1 MSMVKERGKTDMGQI
16 DIYKNQDAACI
27 LIEPEAYEGVRRI
40 GARVAQD
47 MELVTAHRPKLE
59 EHAAGIQGT
68 QAVVAATLGKSPLL
82 EAWQKSGKLD
92 AAVLAGKRE
101 IYLIRVVEQP
111 FPENPAVEKA
121 LVIAGSDKRGTIY
134 GLFRLS
140 ELCGVSPLVYWGD
153 VRPEKKQELVLDIG
167 DGMLSK
173 EPSVKYR
180 GFFIND
186 EWPAFGNWCMEHF
199 GGINAKVYE
208 EVFLFLLRMKGNYMW
223 PAMWDSVFS
232 DDGPGLASAELA
244 DLYGVI
250 MGLSHHEPMCRA
262 GAEWQRIYRQYGE
275 DNTWSFVSNSEAITE
290 FWRDGILRNR
300 PFENLI
306 TIGMRGENDSRL
318 LSADAAM
325 ADNIQVVKNA
335 ILAQHKLLR
344 EHMDRDLAKVPR
356 MLAIYKEVEDFYYGD
371 GTCQGL
377 KDWEELDDVI
387 FMLCDDNFG
396 NVRGLPSRADRP
408 HPGGYGMYYHF
419 DYHGA
424 PISYEW
430 QNSTRLTKTWEQ
442 MTTAY
447 EHGVRE
453 LWIVNVGDLK
463 GAEYPLSYFMELAY
477 DYEKWSRPNQVRDF
491 AETWIEK
498 QFGSRISPE
507 QKEQMLRLL
516 DGWTRWSAARRP
528 EAMNPQIYH
537 PCHYREGDR
546 VWEEVNGLM
555 ELAEQL
561 HAGMPADC
569 LAAYESILYYPCM
582 AGLNLILMQIEAG
595 KNAHLAARGSLA
607 ANAYGERVKDRI
619 GQDARYVD
627 AYHRMLEGK
636 WNHMMDSAHTGFRN
650 WDDRD
655 WRFPVIQQV
664 IPVRGGKIAVGFR
677 DSEEYHLGSHWQ
689 DNAPICN
696 DDFAGADTKEVLI
709 DLDSRGD
716 QDFTFAVQCDKPWLH
731 FAPESG
737 RVSALEE
744 SRVTI
749 TVTCD
754 RQGLTDRE
762 RALIEIPVRFADGQK
777 TVGRLAI
784 EAAGETAAT
793 GYPKG
798 AFLEHQGVIAMEA
811 SHFARK
817 QDVEGKGFRVIEGL
831 GRMGDAVKA
840 FPVTESWIGRE
851 ALPCLRYDFAVR
863 EEGDYVAQFC
873 LAPRNPRGKGGH
885 MRCQFSVNEGKIQ
898 VLETVPP
905 SFYAEFHCAEW
916 NRGVLDNIRIAET
929 EIQVKQ
935 GLNHLC
941 FYAGDPEIVLERIVL
956 HRADRKL
963 PESYLGPVE
972 SARAR

>member
-1 MSMVKERGKTDMGQI
+1 MGQI
-16 DIYKNQDAACI
+16 DIFKNENTACF
-27 LIEPEAYEGVRRI
+27 LIEQEAYEGVRRI
-40 GARVAQD
+40 GMRVAQD
-47 MELVTAHRPKLE
+47 IELVMGQSPKLVE
-59 EHAAGIQGT
+59 QASMVAGT

-82 EAWQKSGKLD
+82 DYWQESGMLD
-92 AAVLAGKRE
+92 SAALEGKRE
-101 IYLIRVVEQP
+101 IYLMRIVENP
-111 FPENPAVEKA
+111 FPENLSVEKA

-134 GLFRLS
+134 GLFHLS

-153 VRPEKKQELVLDIG
+153 VQPRKKQELTVEIG
-167 DGMLSK
+167 GGILSK

-208 EVFLFLLRMKGNYMW
+208 EVFIFLLRMKGNYMW
-223 PAMWDSVFS
+223 PAMWNSVFS

-244 DLYGVI
+244 DLYGVV

-290 FWRDGILRNR
+290 FWKDGILRNK
-300 PFENLI
+300 PFENLV
-306 TIGMRGENDSRL
+306 TIGMRGENDSKL
-318 LSADAAM
+318 LSANATM
-325 ADNIQVVKNA
+325 ADNIQVVKDA
-335 ILAQHKLLR
+335 ILTQHKLLR
-344 EHMDRDLAKVPR
+344 EHIDENLKKVPR

-371 GTCQGL
+371 GSCQGL

-477 DYEKWSRPNQVRDF
+477 DYEKWSQPNQIKDF
-491 AETWIEK
+491 VEAWIGK
-498 QFGSRISPE
+498 QFGGRISCE
-507 QKEQMLRLL
+507 QSRQLLWLL

-537 PCHYREGDR
+537 PCHYGEGDR

-555 ELAEQL
+555 ELAGEL
-561 HAGMPADC
+561 HAAMPAEC
-569 LAAYESILYYPCM
+569 LPAYESIIYYPCM
-582 AGLNLILMQIEAG
+582 ATLNLVLMQIEAG

-607 ANAYGERVKDRI
+607 ANLYGESVKERI
-619 GQDARYVD
+619 KLDAQYVD
-627 AYHRMLEGK
+627 AYHKMLGGK

-655 WRFPVIQQV
+655 WRFPVVQQV

-677 DSEEYHLGSHWQ
+677 DGEEYHLGSHWQ
-689 DNAPICN
+689 DNTVVGNA
-696 DDFAGADTKEVLI
+696 DFTRADTKEVLI

-731 FAPESG
+731 FVPESG
-737 RVSALEE
+737 SVHALEE
-744 SRVTI
+744 GRATI
-749 TVTCD
+749 TVACD
-754 RQGLTDRE
+754 REGLKGLE
-762 RALIEIPVRFADGQK
+762 RALIEIPVQFADGKK

-784 EAAGETAAT
+784 EAAGEAAGT
-793 GYPKG
+793 DYPKG
-798 AFLEHQGVIAMEA
+798 TFLEHQGMVIMEA
-811 SHFARK
+811 AHYVEK
-817 QDVEGKGFRVIEGL
+817 QDVEDKGFQVIERL

-840 FPVTESWIGRE
+840 FPATESWIGRK
-851 ALPCLRYDFAVR
+851 ALPFLRYDFAVQ
-863 EEGDYVAQFC
+863 EEGNYTVQFE
-873 LAPRNPRGKGGH
+873 LASRNPREKGGH
-885 MRCQFSVNEGKIQ
+885 MRCQFSVNEGEKHI
-898 VLETVPP
+898 LETVSP

-916 NRGVLDNIRIAET
+916 NRGVLNNIRIAET
-929 EIQVKQ
+929 QIQVRQ
-935 GLNHLC
+935 GLNHFY
-941 FYAGDPEIVLERIVL
+941 FYAGDPGVVLERIVL
-956 HRADRKL
+956 HRADRRI

-972 SARAR
+972 SVRNS